1 MAKKLTVE
9 VDAETSKAKQ
19 KIRELAETG
28 GSTAS
33 TDAIASSASRAA
45 KELGNAAKSA
55 KSLGEASAG
64 SSASLKTMIRSFAG
78 IGVGMAAGYA
88 ANYMAPGV
96 GKTSMGYLSAMAS
109 GAATGAAF
117 GHIIPGVG
125 TVVGAGIGAV
135 AGAGK
140 QWLDN
145 GKTEK
150 DWFTQHAEGE
160 QNLKETRVWAD
171 MFRELTSVKSN
182 FKGLNGLDELK
193 AQLESVQAASERTS
207 KTIEELK
214 KAEAAYTEEI
224 AKLGPDRLT
233 GKFADDGLT
242 ADKRIQKATEAASGL
257 ALTRQKLSQ
266 TEGANRQFAAMIE
279 ALEDR
284 IEEFKTAP
292 AARESIE
299 AMDALSRIGGGS
311 FGGDYA
317 REQLAA
323 VKETVTVLKSID
335 QKTNNGVGTWQ

>member
-28 GSTAS
+28 GSTVG

-224 AKLGPDRLT
+224 AKLGPDRN
-233 GKFADDGLT
+233 GNFANDGLT
-242 ADKRIQKATEAASGL
+242 ADKRIQMATEAASGL
-257 ALTRQKLSQ
+257 AQTRQKLSQ
-266 TEGANRQFAAMIE
+266 TEGANKQFASMIE

-292 AARESIE
+292 EARAPIE
-299 AMDALSRIGGGS
+299 AMDALARVGGNFTGSDGGFRDLQRINEKQV
-311 FGGDYA
+311 A
-317 REQLAA
+317 ILEKIEA
-323 VKETVTVLKSID
+323 
-335 QKTNNGVGTWQ
+335 KTGKGAGKF